1 MGYYPGRFLV
11 GTARRFAYSVKKANV
26 GPQTETGW
34 SRFVDYIIDSA
45 EKRNK
50 EKRARKQLAEK
61 HRVSF
66 TD

>member
-1 MGYYPGRFLV
+1 MGYYPGRFVV
-11 GTARRFAYSVKKANV
+11 GTVRRFAYSVKKANV
-26 GPQTETGW
+26 GPQTETSWG
-34 SRFVDYIIDSA
+34 RFVDYIIDSA

-50 EKRARKQLAEK
+50 VKRARKQLAKK